1 MRTGDIVKNKALMGA
16 LREIREKMYKDISVE
31 TRQKITKKYE
41 NMTKEE
47 KEVINYFLEPGLNFN
62 FFLSMK

>member
-1 MRTGDIVKNKALMGA
+1 MRTGDIIKNKALMGA

>member
-1 MRTGDIVKNKALMGA
+1 MRTGDIVKNKELMAA
-16 LREIREKMYKDISVE
+16 LREIREKVYNDISWE
-31 TRQKITKKYE
+31 TRKEITKKYE

-62 FFLSMK
+62 FFLNIK